1 MTPIYE
7 ISSPLTPG
15 NMLMIVMSGMTLP
28 TLQELLLEE
37 LARRANMQMQSQH
50 RSTLQ
55 YKDVGE
61 SRS

>member
-1 MTPIYE
+1 MP
-7 ISSPLTPG
+7 
-15 NMLMIVMSGMTLP
+15 MSVVSGKTRP

-61 SRS
+61 SGS